1 MKNWR
6 DDEKLEGRWKIAG
19 MIENSRDDG
28 KLRDDGNW
36 RDDGK
41 LEG

>member
-6 DDEKLEGRWKIAG
+6 NDGKLEGLKKIGG
-19 MIENSRDDG
+19 MME
-28 KLRDDGNW
+28 NW

>member
-1 MKNWR
+1 
-6 DDEKLEGRWKIAG
+6 

-28 KLRDDGNW
+28 KLRDDENWNVENW